1 MGQLGFFDSG
11 LLETILLARAVGYD
25 LLMLDGKYIAAG
37 SSPRSL
43 MWPER
48 QCRKSHRFA
57 ASRLSVTLLILSIAC
72 DAESHLAVRIGNL
85 IGPANAVRKSTHW
98 CGAMPIEPGSSLL
111 NIFNDLSADRRREL
125 RRMQHAINGRW

>member
-72 DAESHLAVRIGNL
+72 DAESHLA
-85 IGPANAVRKSTHW
+85 GPYRKSDW
-98 CGAMPIEPGSSLL
+98 PGQCGPKIYALVRCHAHRARQFAP
-111 NIFNDLSADRRREL
+111 
-125 RRMQHAINGRW
+125 QHIQ